1 MKMKMTKL
9 KPNEKA
15 YDYDIDIN
23 LPVTVRF
30 DNGNVIDLKLDSDVV
45 EDDTLISIF
54 RDIDKFLEKE
64 FESGTN

>member
-30 DNGNVIDLKLDSDVV
+30 DNGNVIALKLDSDVV

>member
-15 YDYDIDIN
+15 YDYDIEIN

-30 DNGNVIDLKLDSDVV
+30 DNGNVINLKLDSEVV
-45 EDDTLISIF
+45 EDDTLIAIF
-54 RDIDKFLEKE
+54 KDIDKFLTKE

>member
-1 MKMKMTKL
+1 MKTK
-9 KPNEKA
+9 E
-15 YDYDIDIN
+15 YDYDLEIN

>member
-1 MKMKMTKL
+1 MKIKMTKL

-30 DNGNVIDLKLDSDVV
+30 DNGNVIDLKLNSEVV
-45 EDDTLISIF
+45 EDDTLIAIF

>member
-15 YDYDIDIN
+15 YDYDIGIN

-30 DNGNVIDLKLDSDVV
+30 DNGNVIDLKLDSEAI
-45 EDDTLISIF
+45 EDDTLIAIF

>member
-30 DNGNVIDLKLDSDVV
+30 DNGNVIDLKLDSEVV

>member
-15 YDYDIDIN
+15 YDYDIEIN

-30 DNGNVIDLKLDSDVV
+30 DNGNVINLKLDSEVV
-45 EDDTLISIF
+45 EDATLIAIF
-54 RDIDKFLEKE
+54 KDIDKFLTKE